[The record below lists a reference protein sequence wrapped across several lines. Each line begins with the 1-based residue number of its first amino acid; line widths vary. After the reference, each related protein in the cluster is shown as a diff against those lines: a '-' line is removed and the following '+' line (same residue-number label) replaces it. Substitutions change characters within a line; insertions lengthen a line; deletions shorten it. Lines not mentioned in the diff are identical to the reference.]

1 MCRPV
6 VKWVGGKRQLMKEI
20 KNNMPANYNNYFEPF
35 IGGGALFFELKNEGC
50 YINDY
55 NDELIN
61 LYQVIKDN
69 PVGLIEDLKHH
80 TNTED
85 YYYHIR
91 EMDRS
96 PNYSQISTITRA
108 SRLMFLNRT
117 GYNGLY
123 RVNRSGQNNV
133 PFGRYKNPKIVDEEN
148 IMSCSEL
155 LQKTTITKG
164 DFENIKGH
172 IKKEDFIYFDP
183 PYVPISDT
191 SSFTSYTAN
200 GFDDDMQRRLKILC
214 DYIDDIGAYFMLSNS
229 CAAMIQDLYKK
240 YTIKMVTANRALNC
254 KANGRG
260 KVNEVLVMNYKSKM
274 AGELWQE

>member
-85 YYYHIR
+85 YYYRIR

-96 PNYSQISTITRA
+96 PNYSQISTIARA

-133 PFGRYKNPKIVDEEN
+133 LFGRYKNPKIVDEEN

-155 LQKTTITKG
+155 LQKTIITKG

-183 PYVPISDT
+183 PYAPISDT

-200 GFDDDMQRRLKILC
+200 GFDDDMQRRLKALC

-229 CAAMIQDLYKK
+229 SAAMIQDLYKE
-240 YTIKMVTANRALNC
+240 YTIKTVTANRALNC

-260 KVNEVLVMNYKSKM
+260 KVNEVLVMNYKSEM
-274 AGELWQE
+274 AGELWKK

>member
-1 MCRPV
+1 
-6 VKWVGGKRQLMKEI
+6 
-20 KNNMPANYNNYFEPF
+20 
-35 IGGGALFFELKNEGC
+35 
-50 YINDY
+50 
-55 NDELIN
+55 
-61 LYQVIKDN
+61 
-69 PVGLIEDLKHH
+69 
-80 TNTED
+80 
-85 YYYHIR
+85 
-91 EMDRS
+91 
-96 PNYSQISTITRA
+96 
-108 SRLMFLNRT
+108 MFLNRT

-155 LQKTTITKG
+155 LQKTIITKG

-200 GFDDDMQRRLKILC
+200 GFDDDMQRRLKALC
-214 DYIDDIGAYFMLSNS
+214 DYINKIGAYFMLSNS
-229 CAAMIQDLYKK
+229 CAAMIQDLYKE
-240 YTIKMVTANRALNC
+240 YTIKTVTANRALNC

-260 KVNEVLVMNYKSKM
+260 KVNEVLVINYKS
-274 AGELWQE
+274 LNSL

>member
-6 VKWVGGKRQLMKEI
+6 VKWVGGKRQLMKQI
-20 KNNMPANYNNYFEPF
+20 KNNMPVNYNNYFEPF

-69 PVGLIEDLKHH
+69 PVELIEDLKYH

-85 YYYHIR
+85 HYYHIR

-96 PNYSQISTITRA
+96 PNYSQTSTITRA

-148 IMSCSEL
+148 IMNCSNL
-155 LQKTTITKG
+155 LQKTTIASG
-164 DFENIKGH
+164 DFTNIKEF

-200 GFDDDMQRRLKILC
+200 GFDDDMQLRLKKLC
-214 DYIDDIGAYFMLSNS
+214 DYINKIGAYFMLSNS
-229 CAAMIQDLYKK
+229 CAAMIKDLYKE
-240 YTIKMVTANRALNC
+240 YTIKIVAANRALNC
-254 KANGRG
+254 KASGRG
-260 KVNEVLVMNYKSKM
+260 KVNEVLVMNYKV
-274 AGELWQE
+274 

>member
-20 KNNMPANYNNYFEPF
+20 KNNMPANYNSYFEPF

-85 YYYHIR
+85 HYYHIR

-96 PNYSQISTITRA
+96 PNYSQASTIKRA
-108 SRLMFLNRT
+108 SRLIFLNRT

-155 LQKTTITKG
+155 LQKTTITNG
-164 DFENIKGH
+164 DFENIKEH

-214 DYIDDIGAYFMLSNS
+214 DHINKIGAYFMLSNS
-229 CAAMIQDLYKK
+229 CAAMIQDLYKE
-240 YTIKMVTANRALNC
+240 YTIKTVTANRALNC

-260 KVNEVLVMNYKSKM
+260 KVNEVLVMNYKSQD
-274 AGELWQE
+274 GLELWEK

>member
-85 YYYHIR
+85 HYYHIR

-96 PNYSQISTITRA
+96 PNYSQTSTIKRA
-108 SRLMFLNRT
+108 SRLIFLNRT

-155 LQKTTITKG
+155 LQKTTITNG

-183 PYVPISDT
+183 PYVPVSDT

-200 GFDDDMQRRLKILC
+200 GFDDDMQRRLKALC
-214 DYIDDIGAYFMLSNS
+214 DYINEIGAYFMLSNS
-229 CAAMIQDLYKK
+229 CAAMIQDLYKE

-260 KVNEVLVMNYKSKM
+260 KVNEVLVMNYKSEM